1 MSNSVDLRD
10 YPNADFYFKLVAKV
24 NGQYF
29 SIFDSKTE
37 YKIGVH
43 LHEPAKP
50 NREGGYYVYSS
61 LKEAVFADV
70 PYNKG
75 GHFIA
80 PRTILKVI
88 AWGDCVQYTKGKIA
102 FSNVLPVEDLG
113 LPIGYKN
120 TKGPLKMALKE

>member
-50 NREGGYYVYSS
+50 NREGGYYV
-61 LKEAVFADV
+61 
-70 PYNKG
+70 
-75 GHFIA
+75 FIA

-88 AWGDCVQYTKGKIA
+88 AWGDCVQYPKGKIA